1 MLELTCL
8 SGLVALPCM
17 PIIFVPGLLS
27 CLGGLVV
34 RVPAMVKIP
43 LSAVQFFSL
52 TVLMSDSICLAL
64 LEFLHAMSREVTDL
78 SVCTVM
84 AENLVL
90 LWY

>member
-1 MLELTCL
+1 
-8 SGLVALPCM
+8 M

-34 RVPAMVKIP
+34 RVLVPAMVQIP

-52 TVLMSDSICLAL
+52 TILSDSICLVL
-64 LEFLHAMSREVTDL
+64 LEFLPAMSREVIDL